1 MIREEARRLLIE
13 LLDSV
18 RAKVCALQDLDD
30 SLRNLFCLSQ
40 AILPLAVPVQ
50 RRGKKVLVLD
60 PKVSG
65 FLGLLAEVSL
75 LKEHGI
81 EQCGPFQS
89 LQFVIVEK
97 QCSCKHHTAPHVL

>member
-18 RAKVCALQDLDD
+18 RAKVCALQDLDF

-89 LQFVIVEK
+89 LQFVIVENH
-97 QCSCKHHTAPHVL
+97 CSCKHHTAPHVL